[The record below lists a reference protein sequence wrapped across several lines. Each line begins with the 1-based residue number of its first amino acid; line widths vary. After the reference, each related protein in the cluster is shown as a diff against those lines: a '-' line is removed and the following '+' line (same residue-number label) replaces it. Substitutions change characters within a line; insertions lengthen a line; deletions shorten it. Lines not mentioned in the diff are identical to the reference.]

1 MIATLFTAVSTAGHI
16 RKLDLARD
24 LSAVADLIE
33 LCFPLHLDPD
43 GQTYVNEM
51 RKAAQNIRLMGWL
64 ANASDL
70 GAATA
75 SGFVWEENDRII
87 GNLSLIPLQKE
98 GRRVHLIAN
107 VAVHPEYRR
116 GGIARKLTQYALSH
130 LERQSASEVWLLVR
144 DDNQPAI
151 DLYCS
156 LGFKAQAARTTWR
169 IRPVDL
175 KAKEITRGNGLKF
188 RRRVRDDWPTQRG
201 WLEDAYPHAIRWN
214 LPVKF
219 RQFTPGFLQI
229 FTNFM
234 AGTYLKHW
242 TVLIAGECAGF
253 ISWQKTDSSA
263 NNLWLAIADGMEE
276 AVLPKGLARI
286 VKGFPKKHPLSVDYP
301 KGRFDDGFQAL
312 GFTHFRTLVWMQRSL
327 KIDR

>member
-1 MIATLFTAVSTAGHI
+1 MIAAPFSTISTSGPI
-16 RKLDLARD
+16 RKLDLTRD

-43 GQTYVNEM
+43 GKTYVSEM
-51 RKAAQNIRLMGWL
+51 RKAAQNTRLMGWL
-64 ANASDL
+64 TQTSDL
-70 GAATA
+70 NTATS

-107 VAVHPEYRR
+107 VAVHPDFRR
-116 GGIARKLTQYALSH
+116 RGIARKLTQFALAH
-130 LERQSASEVWLLVR
+130 LERQSASQVWLQVR

-156 LGFKAQAARTTWR
+156 LGFTEQAARSTWR

-175 KAKEITRGNGLKF
+175 KSKVIAGGNGLTV
-188 RRRVRDDWPTQRG
+188 RRRIRDDWSIQRD
-201 WLEDAYPHAIRWN
+201 WLEDAYPHNIRWN
-214 LPVKF
+214 LPVNF
-219 RQFTPGFLQI
+219 RQFSPGLLQN
-229 FTNFM
+229 FTNFL
-234 AGTYLKHW
+234 AGTYLTHW
-242 TVLIAGECAGF
+242 TAVIGGECAGF
-253 ISWQKTDSSA
+253 VSWQRTDSSA

-286 VKGFPKKHPLSVDYP
+286 VKGFPKKHPLSIDYP
-301 KGRFDDGFQAL
+301 KGRFEEGFRAL
-312 GFTHFRTLVWMQRSL
+312 GFTHFRTLVWMRREL
-327 KIDR
+327 R